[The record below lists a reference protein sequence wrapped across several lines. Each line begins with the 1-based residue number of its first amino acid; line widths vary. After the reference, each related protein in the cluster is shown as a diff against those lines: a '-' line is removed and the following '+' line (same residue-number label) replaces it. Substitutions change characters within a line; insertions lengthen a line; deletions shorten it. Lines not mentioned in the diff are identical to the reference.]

1 MTTAFQGNAFQPN
14 AFQIAGGVAATEFE
28 ATIGFTQDSDG
39 LSVTTQFPAEAVGGW
54 PIAYGLTKLRQQKK
68 REEARLREL
77 EAEAEESNR
86 RIAQVKNEDAKQK
99 AKDRLQKIITRQLE
113 QERLIELLTAEIA
126 REMREEEDDAIA
138 QILMAM

>member
-1 MTTAFQGNAFQPN
+1 MTTAFQPDLFQSN
-14 AFQIAGGVAATEFE
+14 AFQIAGGVTATEFE
-28 ATIGFTQDSDG
+28 ATISFTQDSDG
-39 LSVTTQFPAEAVGGW
+39 VSVTADFPAEAVGGW

-86 RIAQVKNEDAKQK
+86 RIAQVKTEDAKQK

-113 QERLIELLTAEIA
+113 QESLIELLTAEIA